1 MKTFLEKQ
9 KNILDF
15 ALSSLL
21 RRKGKNLALFVVYTA
36 IVFFLGSVMFYT
48 HALKQEAALLLGS
61 TPEII
66 VQRVVAGRHDLI
78 PLDYAEKIKKI
89 RGVAEVQ
96 GRYWGYYYDPISRAN
111 YTLVS
116 SPGFD
121 LEDQSIIVGE
131 GIARVLNVQ
140 KGRTV
145 RLRSIEGKFLNFK
158 IKGVLSPESA
168 LVSSDLMLIS
178 ASDFQKL
185 FGIPNGVATD
195 LVVTVRNKKEI
206 STIAMKIDQIFPDS
220 RPITKDEIL
229 RTYDAVFDWRGGIV
243 LVILAGAVLAFII
256 FAWEKATGLSAE
268 ERREIGILKAIGWE
282 TADVLQLKFWEGLT
296 ISLSSFLIGVILAY
310 GHVFLTAA
318 PLFAPVLKGWSV
330 LYPDFH
336 LTPFI
341 SFYQIV
347 ILCFF
352 TVMPYTVATIVPSW
366 RAATTDPD
374 QVMRG

>member
-1 MKTFLEKQ
+1 
-9 KNILDF
+9 
-15 ALSSLL
+15 
-21 RRKGKNLALFVVYTA
+21 
-36 IVFFLGSVMFYT
+36 
-48 HALKQEAALLLGS
+48 
-61 TPEII
+61 
-66 VQRVVAGRHDLI
+66 
-78 PLDYAEKIKKI
+78 
-89 RGVAEVQ
+89 
-96 GRYWGYYYDPISRAN
+96 
-111 YTLVS
+111 VS
-116 SPGFD
+116 APGFD

-131 GIARVLNVQ
+131 GVARVLNVH

-145 RLRSIEGKFLNFK
+145 RLRSIAGKFLNFK
-158 IKGVLSPESA
+158 IKGVLSPESS
-168 LVSSDLMLIS
+168 LVSADLMLI
-178 ASDFQKL
+178 AADDFRNL
-185 FGIPNGVATD
+185 FGIPDGLATD
-195 LVVTVRNKKEI
+195 LVVTIRNKKEI
-206 STIAMKIDQIFPDS
+206 STIAAKIDQIFPDS
-220 RPITKDEIL
+220 RPITRDEIL

-243 LVILAGAVLAFII
+243 LVVLSGAVLAFII

-296 ISLSSFLIGVILAY
+296 ISLSSFLVGVILAY

-347 ILCFF
+347 ILFFF
-352 TVMPYTVATIVPSW
+352 TVIPYTVATIVPSW
-366 RAATTDPD
+366 KAATTDPD

>member
-1 MKTFLEKQ
+1 MNSLLEKQ

-21 RRKGKNLALFVVYTA
+21 RRKGKNLALLVVYTG
-36 IVFFLGSVMFYT
+36 IVFFLGSIMLYT
-48 HALKQEAALLLGS
+48 HALKQEAVLLLSS

-66 VQRVVAGRHDLI
+66 VQRLVAGRHDLI
-78 PLDYAEKIKKI
+78 PLEYAEKIKKI

-96 GRYWGYYYDPISRAN
+96 GRLWGYYYDPISRAN

-121 LEDQSIIVGE
+121 LEDHSIIIGE
-131 GIARVLNVQ
+131 GISRVLNVQ
-140 KGRTV
+140 KGRIV
-145 RLRSIEGKFLNFK
+145 RLRSIEGKFFNFK
-158 IKGVLSPESA
+158 IIGVLSPESS
-168 LVSSDLMLIS
+168 LVSSDLMLI
-178 ASDFQKL
+178 AADDFRKL
-185 FGIPNGVATD
+185 FGIPVGSATD
-195 LVVTVRNKKEI
+195 LVVTIRNKKEI
-206 STIAMKIDQIFPDS
+206 STIATKIDQIFPDS
-220 RPITKDEIL
+220 RPITRDEIL

-243 LVILAGAVLAFII
+243 LVVLTGAVLAFII

-282 TADVLQLKFWEGLT
+282 TGDVLQLKFWEGLT
-296 ISLSSFLIGVILAY
+296 ISLSSFLVGVLLAY
-310 GHVFLTAA
+310 SHVFLTATA
-318 PLFAPVLKGWSV
+318 LFAPVLKGWSV

-347 ILCFF
+347 ILFFF
-352 TVMPYTVATIVPSW
+352 TVIPYTVATIVPSW
-366 RAATTDPD
+366 KAATTDPD

>member
-1 MKTFLEKQ
+1 MKSILEKQ

-15 ALSSLL
+15 ALSSLI
-21 RRKGKNLALFVVYTA
+21 RRKGKNLALFVVYTG
-36 IVFFLGSVMFYT
+36 IVFFLGSIMFYT

-61 TPEII
+61 TAEII
-66 VQRVVAGRHDLI
+66 VQRIVAGRHDLI
-78 PLDYAEKIKKI
+78 PLEYADKIKKI
-89 RGVAEVQ
+89 RGVASVQ
-96 GRYWGYYYDPISRAN
+96 GRLWGYYYDPISRAN

-116 SPGFD
+116 APGFD

-131 GIARVLNVQ
+131 GVARVLNVH

-145 RLRSIEGKFLNFK
+145 RLRTIEGKFLNFK
-158 IKGVLSPESA
+158 IKGVLSPESS
-168 LVSSDLMLIS
+168 LVSSDLMLI
-178 ASDFQKL
+178 AADDFRNL
-185 FGIPNGVATD
+185 FGIPDGLATD
-195 LVVTVRNKKEI
+195 LVVTIRNKKEI
-206 STIAMKIDQIFPDS
+206 STIAAKIDQIFPDS
-220 RPITKDEIL
+220 RPITRDEIL

-243 LVILAGAVLAFII
+243 LVVLSGAVLAFII

-296 ISLSSFLIGVILAY
+296 ISLSSFLVGVILAY

-347 ILCFF
+347 ILFFF
-352 TVMPYTVATIVPSW
+352 TVIPYTVATIVPSW
-366 RAATTDPD
+366 KAATTDPD

>member
-1 MKTFLEKQ
+1 MKSILEKQ

-21 RRKGKNLALFVVYTA
+21 RRKGKNLALFIVYSG
-36 IVFFLGSVMFYT
+36 IVFFLGSIMFYT

-78 PLDYAEKIKKI
+78 PLEYAEKIKKI
-89 RGVAEVQ
+89 RGVAEVR
-96 GRYWGYYYDPISRAN
+96 GRLWGYYYDPISRAN

-116 SPGFD
+116 SPDFD
-121 LEDQSIIVGE
+121 LEDQSIIIGE

-158 IKGVLSPESA
+158 IIGVLSPESS
-168 LVSSDLMLIS
+168 LVSSDLMLI
-178 ASDFQKL
+178 AADDFRKL
-185 FGIPNGVATD
+185 FGIPVGLATD

-206 STIAMKIDQIFPDS
+206 STIATKIDQIFPDS
-220 RPITKDEIL
+220 RPITRDEIL

-243 LVILAGAVLAFII
+243 LVVLSGAVLAFII

-268 ERREIGILKAIGWE
+268 ERREIGILKAIGWKTE
-282 TADVLQLKFWEGLT
+282 DVLQLKFWEGLT
-296 ISLSSFLIGVILAY
+296 ISLSSFLVGVILAY

-347 ILCFF
+347 ILFFF
-352 TVMPYTVATIVPSW
+352 TVIPYTVATIVPSW
-366 RAATTDPD
+366 KAATTDPD